1 MDEKL
6 IDKAAELFRS
16 LELNEIEI
24 EQDGCKVVLKKSA
37 DVQAVS
43 VPAASAVPAA
53 QDAEVNAAA
62 AETQRAYRNCK
73 EIKAP
78 IVGVFYSA
86 KSPDSDPFVCLGSKV
101 KKGDVVCILEAM
113 KMMNEIRADEDGTV
127 LDVCAEN
134 GSVVEYGQTLFK
146 LG

>member
-1 MDEKL
+1 MDNRL
-6 IDKAAELFRS
+6 IDKAAELFRT
-16 LELNEIEI
+16 LELNEIVL
-24 EQDGCKVVLKKSA
+24 EQDGCKVILKKNAPVVQQVSA
-37 DVQAVS
+37 PVTVS
-43 VPAASAVPAA
+43 A
-53 QDAEVNAAA
+53 QDAEVKAAPA
-62 AETQRAYRNCK
+62 QEAYRNCK

-78 IVGVFYSA
+78 IVGVFYAA
-86 KSPDSDPFVCLGSKV
+86 KSPDSAPFVSLGSNV

-127 LDVCAEN
+127 LDICAEN

>member
-24 EQDGCKVVLKKSA
+24 EQDGCKVVLKENA
-37 DVQAVS
+37 DVQTVS
-43 VPAASAVPAA
+43 VPV
-53 QDAEVNAAA
+53 AAA
-62 AETQRAYRNCK
+62 APQEAEVKAPNADTQQAYRNCK

-78 IVGVFYSA
+78 VVGVFYAA
-86 KSPDSDPFVCLGSKV
+86 KTPDSAPFVSLGSKV

-113 KMMNEIRADEDGTV
+113 KMKNEIRADEDGVV